1 MHINNLKKYYFIN
14 EFNYTHLINL
24 NKNISFIWRNKDK
37 ETSIKTLIKLRDF
50 CKKNQRC
57 FYISN
62 DVKLAKKMNADGV
75 YISSTNKN
83 LNLKTANFKK
93 KFKILGSAH
102 NLKEIKIKELQNTK
116 EIFLSPLFKKK
127 INPQLDIYKYLKLR
141 EITKMKDISLG
152 GIDEKNV
159 RKLNMIKPFGFAGI
173 SYFEKKKAPKN

>member
-37 ETSIKTLIKLRDF
+37 ETSIKTLNKLRDF
-50 CKKNQRC
+50 CKKNQRS

-62 DVKLAKKMNADGV
+62 NVELARKMNADGI
-75 YISSTNKN
+75 YISATNKN
-83 LNLKTANFKK
+83 LNLRTTNLKK

-102 NLKEIKIKELQNTK
+102 NLKEIKIKELQKTE

-127 INPQLDIYKYLKLR
+127 MNKQLNIYRYLKLR
-141 EITKMKDISLG
+141 EITKMSDISLG
-152 GIDEKNV
+152 GINNKNFK
-159 RKLNMIKPFGFAGI
+159 KLNMIKPIGFAGI
-173 SYFEKKKAPKN
+173 SYFQ